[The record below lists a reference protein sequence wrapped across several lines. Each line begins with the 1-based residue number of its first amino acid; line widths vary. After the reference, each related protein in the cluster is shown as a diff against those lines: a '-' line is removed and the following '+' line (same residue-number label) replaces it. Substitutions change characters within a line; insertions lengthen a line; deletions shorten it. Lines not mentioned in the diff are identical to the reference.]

1 MLLIMQSKTHLAKQS
16 FFRAYVDPISSWT
29 VTLQADVLFVLY
41 IPHFTCIT
49 PCVLTV
55 QQL

>member
-1 MLLIMQSKTHLAKQS
+1 MAAILDQAWLQGKVEKSEPKIL
-16 FFRAYVDPISSWT
+16 F
-29 VTLQADVLFVLY
+29 TLQADVLFVLY